1 MSAFLR
7 RQLTDYVEYHRDPM
21 NCALHVVGIV
31 ILFLGAV
38 LPLSLLPVTVFGFQ
52 VNLGILLAIPVLVY
66 WILLDFPI
74 GLAIAGAA
82 ALLLLTAATI
92 ANHASVTV
100 VWAISI
106 VLLLIG
112 VALQIIG
119 HQVFER
125 RQPALMDNPTHLLLG
140 PVFVMAKLFISLGFR
155 RDLAA
160 IIQQGSNSVYQS
172 QGGVQQDRCRAFLS
186 RAAAASLA
194 STWWQRLSRAAGK
207 RAFSMYALRAAP
219 WQMRSTSK
227 VQCST
232 ANWWIRRS
240 TGSTRCTILPAFLAC
255 GWRVKTT
262 FMP

>member
-38 LPLSLLPVTVFGFQ
+38 LPLSLLPVTVFGLQ
-52 VNLGILLAIPVLVY
+52 VNLGILLAIPVLIY
-66 WILLDFPI
+66 WILLDIPI

-82 ALLLLTAATI
+82 ALLLFTAATI
-92 ANHASVTV
+92 ASHASVTI
-100 VWAISI
+100 VWAISL
-106 VLLLIG
+106 VLILIG

-140 PVFVMAKLFISLGFR
+140 PVFVMAKLFISLGYR
-155 RDLAA
+155 HDLAA

-172 QGGVQQDRCRAFLS
+172 QGGAQQDR
-186 RAAAASLA
+186 
-194 STWWQRLSRAAGK
+194 
-207 RAFSMYALRAAP
+207 
-219 WQMRSTSK
+219 
-227 VQCST
+227 
-232 ANWWIRRS
+232 
-240 TGSTRCTILPAFLAC
+240 
-255 GWRVKTT
+255 
-262 FMP
+262 